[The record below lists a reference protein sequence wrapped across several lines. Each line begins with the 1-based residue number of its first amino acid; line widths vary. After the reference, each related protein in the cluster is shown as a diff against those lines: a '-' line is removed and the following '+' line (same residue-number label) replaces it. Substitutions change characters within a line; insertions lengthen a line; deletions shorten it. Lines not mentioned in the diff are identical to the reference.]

1 MEVEIG
7 CFYYQTEDK
16 SHAPVWPDGYLII
29 LIFDHLEEW
38 KIAENIKYLL
48 KLDHNYQNTK

>member
-29 LIFDHLEEW
+29 SIFDHLEEW